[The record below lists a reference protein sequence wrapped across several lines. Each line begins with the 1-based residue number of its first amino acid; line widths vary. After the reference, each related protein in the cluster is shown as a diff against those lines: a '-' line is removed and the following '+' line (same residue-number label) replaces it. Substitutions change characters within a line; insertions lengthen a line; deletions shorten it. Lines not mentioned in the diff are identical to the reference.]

1 MDATRKDRLQAAL
14 RTAAA
19 ANSGANSSVAAVDT
33 QPRSSSAGALSTE
46 LASRQVNRR
55 KRKRRVATVNPGEEP
70 DTTTSEER
78 TAEHQRFERAAAAN
92 ALASQH
98 AEERHE
104 REARQWVEQHR
115 NANTSAAYAG
125 AWRRFEQW
133 AREVETPRRDGV
145 AVDTERPRAHDI
157 ALYMRYMH
165 EVQDAKAGTRE
176 QALAAI
182 ADHLA
187 YERDKDASYDPCN
200 SRLVQ
205 ATMAVLLPLSRPVK
219 QKAALTQR
227 QSEEVIETIWTH
239 PEQAPKWMQLRD
251 ALLLQLAW
259 HAMMRT
265 SEIAR
270 MTCADVQEVDA
281 ATSTTGRS
289 KALRV
294 WINPLSKN
302 DSRRKGH
309 ERLVAQSTGSKARK
323 ERHCPVL
330 LLRQYS
336 LAKQE
341 AGMRCGSKDPLFP
354 TVTGS
359 FMSADTPR
367 GRLKR
372 WLARTPSLQDA
383 DISQYGFHSLRSGAA
398 TAAASAGVPTR
409 LIMQQGNWRSTVV
422 ESYIRPSN
430 RERLTVS
437 TALSSTPSRKQGRG
451 R

>member
-1 MDATRKDRLQAAL
+1 M
-14 RTAAA
+14 TAAGSD
-19 ANSGANSSVAAVDT
+19 ANVSVAAVLADASDAEQRSAHVQS
-33 QPRSSSAGALSTE
+33 QPRQA
-46 LASRQVNRR
+46 ASVGESRRR
-55 KRKRRVATVNPGEEP
+55 KRQHH
-70 DTTTSEER
+70 TTRLGGDISDSEDAR
-78 TAEHQRFERAAAAN
+78 TDAALRQCRAHNAAATH
-92 ALASQH
+92 ALASQQ
-98 AEERHE
+98 AEERYE
-104 REARQWVEQHR
+104 REAKQWVQQHR

-133 AREVETPRRDGV
+133 AREVETPRRDGA
-145 AVDTERPRAHDI
+145 AVDTKRPRAHDI

-165 EVQDAKAGTRE
+165 EAQDAKAGTRE

-182 ADHLA
+182 ADRLA

-205 ATMAVLLPLSRPVK
+205 STMAVLLPLSRPVQ
-219 QKAALTQR
+219 QKAALTPQ
-227 QSEEVIETIWTH
+227 QQEEVIETIWEH
-239 PEQAPKWMQLRD
+239 PDEAPQWMLLRD

-281 ATSTTGRS
+281 TTSTTGRS

-309 ERLVAQSTGSKARK
+309 ERLVAQSTGSKAHN

-341 AGMRCGSKDPLFP
+341 AGVRSGAKDPLFP

-372 WLARTPSLQDA
+372 WLARTPSLQGA

-398 TAAASAGVPTR
+398 TAAASAGVSTR

-422 ESYIRPSN
+422 EGYIRPN
-430 RERLTVS
+430 NTERLTVS
-437 TALSSTPSRKQGRG
+437 TALGSTPSRKRRG
-451 R
+451 AR